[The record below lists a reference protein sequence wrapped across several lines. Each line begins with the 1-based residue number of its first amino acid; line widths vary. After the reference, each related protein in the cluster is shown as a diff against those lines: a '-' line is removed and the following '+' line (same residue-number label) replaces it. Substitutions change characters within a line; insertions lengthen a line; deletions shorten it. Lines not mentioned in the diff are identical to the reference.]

1 MEKNLNN
8 RKEKKIIDFE
18 VGDRVRVKK
27 DIIVDKFYNGWKFN
41 ENMLE
46 FKGRILTIDKK
57 RYSKEFYIKE
67 DSHMFIWTI
76 GMLEKVEYTYEDLV
90 KSPIGTKVFFESNN
104 VLLKTDENYYE
115 NEQFYRN
122 DEDLK
127 GLKDNSGEC
136 KLGKII
142 KIEEPIYKTV
152 YENKEILDDIEK
164 EYLRNI
170 IKPFRDKVVCIM
182 KVDYVNGECITIIM
196 ESEYDSFDLPCF
208 KKGTM
213 YKGMVEGKEYSLK
226 ELGL

>member
-1 MEKNLNN
+1 M
-8 RKEKKIIDFE
+8 IDFE

-27 DIIVDKFYNGWKFN
+27 DIMVDKFYNGWKFN
-41 ENMLE
+41 KDMVE

-104 VLLKTDENYYE
+104 VLLKINEDFYEDEK
-115 NEQFYRN
+115 FYRTN
-122 DEDLK
+122 EDLK
-127 GLKDNSGEC
+127 GLKDNVGSC
-136 KLGKII
+136 ILGKII
-142 KIEEPIYKTV
+142 KIEEPTYKTV

-182 KVDYVNGECITIIM
+182 KVDDVNGECITIIM

-213 YKGMVEGKEYSLK
+213 YKGMKPEKEYGLE
-226 ELGL
+226 ELGI

>member
-1 MEKNLNN
+1 M
-8 RKEKKIIDFE
+8 IDFE

-41 ENMLE
+41 KDMVE

-76 GMLEKVEYTYEDLV
+76 GMLEKVKYTYKDLV

-104 VLLKTDENYYE
+104 VLLKINEDVYEDEK
-115 NEQFYRN
+115 FYRSN
-122 DEDLK
+122 EYLK
-127 GLKDNSGEC
+127 GLKDNVRDC
-136 KLGKII
+136 ILGKII
-142 KIEEPIYKTV
+142 KIEEPTYKTV
-152 YENKEILDDIEK
+152 YETKEILDDIEK

-170 IKPFRDKVVCIM
+170 IKPFRDKVVFIS
-182 KVDYVNGECITIIM
+182 KVTCEDEECISIIM
-196 ESEYDSFDLPCF
+196 RPEYDSFSLPYF

-213 YKGMVEGKEYSLK
+213 YKGMNKRRDYSLK

>member
-1 MEKNLNN
+1 M
-8 RKEKKIIDFE
+8 IDFE

-41 ENMLE
+41 KDMVK
-46 FKGRILTIDKK
+46 FKGRVLTIDKK

-104 VLLKTDENYYE
+104 VLLKINEDVYEDEK
-115 NEQFYRN
+115 FYRSN
-122 DEDLK
+122 EYLK
-127 GLKDNSGEC
+127 ELKDNVGDC
-136 KLGKII
+136 ILGKII
-142 KIEEPIYKTV
+142 KIEEPTYKTV
-152 YENKEILDDIEK
+152 YETKEILDDIEK

-170 IKPFRDKVVCIM
+170 IKPFRGKVVCIM

-213 YKGMVEGKEYSLK
+213 YKGMAEGKEYSLK